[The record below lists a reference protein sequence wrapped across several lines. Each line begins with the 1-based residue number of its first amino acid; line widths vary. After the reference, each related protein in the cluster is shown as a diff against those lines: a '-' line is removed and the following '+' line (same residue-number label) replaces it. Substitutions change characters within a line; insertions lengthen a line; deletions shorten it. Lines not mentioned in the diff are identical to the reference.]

1 MGHALCPLVRTAND
15 RSRGFTLLE
24 LLVVIAI
31 LSVVLGLMLA
41 AVQSVREAAHRLTCA
56 QRLRQLG
63 LAAQQFEASHK
74 RLPPGY
80 LGPGPEDE
88 YTLRLDLARMRKAQ
102 WIGNLVY
109 LLPYLEQDALYR
121 QLQVNLDD
129 RYVSPDPWF
138 WLPGAEM
145 PNMVN
150 YGVARVPVAAF
161 QCPSAPDFS
170 PPRLQMGPDKGGTAI
185 GIHAF
190 NTSQEGV
197 PYLVLIKMWIEKYD
211 KIPYYPLG
219 RTNYVGVMG
228 TCGRGDHPR
237 WGMYEGIYTNR
248 SRHSLQRIPD
258 GTSHTLLYGEVS
270 GTAYGTSAMD
280 IAWIGG
286 GSLPTCLGL
295 QPGREASVLAFS
307 SHHPAGVQFC
317 FADGSVRLLRY
328 RTTVWRDAVF
338 LPPFNEAWYVLQEL
352 AGIRDGGQ
360 REASILTD

>member
-138 WLPGAEM
+138 WLPGGEM

-170 PPRLQMGPDKGGTAI
+170 PPRLQMGPDKGGYGDRDPCI
-185 GIHAF
+185 QH
-190 NTSQEGV
+190 V
-197 PYLVLIKMWIEKYD
+197 P
-211 KIPYYPLG
+211 
-219 RTNYVGVMG
+219 
-228 TCGRGDHPR
+228 GRGTLSRVDQDVDREIRQDPLLSARPHQLCGGHGHLWP
-237 WGMYEGIYTNR
+237 WG
-248 SRHSLQRIPD
+248 SP
-258 GTSHTLLYGEVS
+258 
-270 GTAYGTSAMD
+270 A
-280 IAWIGG
+280 
-286 GSLPTCLGL
+286 LGH
-295 QPGREASVLAFS
+295 V
-307 SHHPAGVQFC
+307 
-317 FADGSVRLLRY
+317 
-328 RTTVWRDAVF
+328 
-338 LPPFNEAWYVLQEL
+338 
-352 AGIRDGGQ
+352 
-360 REASILTD
+360 